1 MAAYILAIIDEHDPV
16 AFEAYR
22 EQALPVIAAYGG
34 RSLLQGT
41 RHERLEGDWAPKRVV
56 VVEFP
61 TMEQAR
67 AFHASEAYQGPK
79 AVRHGAA
86 RTDMLLFEGR
96 IEP

>member
-1 MAAYILAIIDEHDPV
+1 MAAYILAIIDEHDPA

-22 EQALPVIAAYGG
+22 EQALPVIAAFGG

-41 RHERLEGDWAPKRVV
+41 RHERLEGEWAPRRMV

-61 TMEQAR
+61 SMEQAR
-67 AFHASEAYQGPK
+67 AFYDSAAYAGPK
-79 AVRHGAA
+79 ALRQAAA

-96 IEP
+96 VGP